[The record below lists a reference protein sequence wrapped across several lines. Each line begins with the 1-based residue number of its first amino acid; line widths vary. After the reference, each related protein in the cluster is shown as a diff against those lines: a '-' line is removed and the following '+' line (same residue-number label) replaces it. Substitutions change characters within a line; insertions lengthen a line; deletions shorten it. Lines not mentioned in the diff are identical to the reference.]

1 MDRGACGLQSIGS
14 QESDT
19 TEVMLSHDSA
29 CTHRVPKSWKRF
41 RTYRFRQ
48 KILGGEN
55 EQNHEW
61 GKGPSV
67 SQGQRSTQSGDLG
80 R

>member
-1 MDRGACGLQSIGS
+1 MGYSPWGHKELDM
-14 QESDT
+14 
-19 TEVMLSHDSA
+19 TEVMLSHDLA

-41 RTYRFRQ
+41 RTYGFRE
-48 KILGGEN
+48 KILGGEH

-61 GKGPSV
+61 RKGPSV
-67 SQGQRSTQSGDLG
+67 SKGQRSTQSGDLG